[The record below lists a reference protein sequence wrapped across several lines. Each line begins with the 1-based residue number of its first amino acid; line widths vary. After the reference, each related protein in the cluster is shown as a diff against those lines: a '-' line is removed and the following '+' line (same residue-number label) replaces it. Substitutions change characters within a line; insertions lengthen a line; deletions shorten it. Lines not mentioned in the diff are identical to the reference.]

1 VKRRDRGFAAEL
13 LYKRFIEK
21 YNDKTKPK
29 RLFTG
34 PESQK
39 NQNLLICVSL
49 PGKPLEAAA
58 AFFESQTS
66 LFILSPRRRSEKKR
80 SSPAE
85 LAGLTHDKSASCAD
99 NLEIALE
106 RPRRLSGTPRQKERP
121 CPVTDAFL
129 DATNH
134 VAAGRLIECG
144 TDGLAQARADELA
157 DELFADTEYPAM
169 EIWDG
174 ARFVYQATRHGGRP
188 PLS

>member
-1 VKRRDRGFAAEL
+1 
-13 LYKRFIEK
+13 
-21 YNDKTKPK
+21 
-29 RLFTG
+29 
-34 PESQK
+34 
-39 NQNLLICVSL
+39 
-49 PGKPLEAAA
+49 
-58 AFFESQTS
+58 
-66 LFILSPRRRSEKKR
+66 
-80 SSPAE
+80 
-85 LAGLTHDKSASCAD
+85 
-99 NLEIALE
+99 
-106 RPRRLSGTPRQKERP
+106 LSGTPRQKERP